1 MNALS
6 QPAPQSIRNEPA
18 QQQVSLVWNDG
29 ETSSLSWLLLR
40 SACQCSGCRAR
51 RLKGTISLLDP
62 DIRVT
67 TINNM
72 VYGIQLVFSDG
83 HERGIFPWSYLRQ
96 LSYPEPVTPSAL
108 A

>member
-18 QQQVSLVWNDG
+18 QQQLSLVWSDG
-29 ETSSLSWLLLR
+29 EISSLSWLLLR

-51 RLKGTISLLDP
+51 RLKGNIALLDP
-62 DIRVT
+62 DISVT
-67 TINNM
+67 AINNM
-72 VYGIQLVFSDG
+72 VYGVQLVFSDG

-96 LSYPEPVTPSAL
+96 LSGFAPDEPTAL

>member
-40 SACQCSGCRAR
+40 SVCQCSGCRAR

-67 TINNM
+67 AINNM

-96 LSYPEPVTPSAL
+96 LSYPEPVPPPAL